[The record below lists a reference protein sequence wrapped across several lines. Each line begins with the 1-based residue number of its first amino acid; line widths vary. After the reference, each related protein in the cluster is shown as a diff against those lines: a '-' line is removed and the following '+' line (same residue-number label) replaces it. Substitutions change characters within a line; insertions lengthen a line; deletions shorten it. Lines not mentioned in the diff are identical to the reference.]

1 MYLIISRLRSL
12 RQSIETVLQ
21 YSGKG
26 GMVRRYF
33 ITNGFDGAMS
43 MLGII
48 LGVGLFGGTGSLT
61 VVTAGLG
68 AALAM
73 FISGFMGTY
82 LTETAESRRR
92 IKELNETMLVDL
104 SSTVVGSAGRA
115 GALIAALL
123 QGLGALIFGIAV
135 LSPYLLSIYVRVL
148 EQWAI
153 PITIGMGVMV
163 LFILGASLGRLTRQG
178 VVETG
183 VKTAAVG
190 GVTAA
195 IMLLI
200 DMML

>member
-1 MYLIISRLRSL
+1 
-12 RQSIETVLQ
+12 
-21 YSGKG
+21 
-26 GMVRRYF
+26 
-33 ITNGFDGAMS
+33 
-43 MLGII
+43 
-48 LGVGLFGGTGSLT
+48 
-61 VVTAGLG
+61 
-68 AALAM
+68 
-73 FISGFMGTY
+73 
-82 LTETAESRRR
+82 
-92 IKELNETMLVDL
+92 
-104 SSTVVGSAGRA
+104 
-115 GALIAALL
+115 LL

>member
-1 MYLIISRLRSL
+1 LIISRLRSL

>member
-61 VVTAGLG
+61 VVTAELG

>member
-1 MYLIISRLRSL
+1 MIISRLRSL